1 MFRVII
7 AALLILPSPAAFA
20 QSAEAGE
27 KIFNKCKAC
36 HMVGDDAKNRVGPV
50 LTGVVG
56 RPAGTYEG
64 YRYGTSVVDAGEAG
78 LIWDDDT
85 LFAYLAGPQDFLRSY
100 LDDPKARAK
109 MRFRLKDE
117 QDRRDVI
124 AYLASFSSDDDATA
138 AQAVP
143 DAVPIE
149 TEATALCV
157 RNLNS
162 HSHFFAVEA
171 SGADRRTATLAPG
184 ERLCIT
190 APASETGMV
199 QVFESADAFEG
210 CSRLVPVGQTEDMLK
225 YVDFDRCFWGSNT

>member
-1 MFRVII
+1 MFRILI
-7 AALLILPSPAAFA
+7 ASLFILPSPAALA
-20 QSAEAGE
+20 QDAGAGE
-27 KIFNKCKAC
+27 KIFNQCKAC

-50 LTGVVG
+50 LSGVVG

-64 YRYGTSVVDAGEAG
+64 YRYGASMKDAGEAG
-78 LIWDDDT
+78 LVWDSDT

-109 MRFRLKDE
+109 MRFRLADE

-124 AYLASFSSDDDATA
+124 AYLASFSPDEDTA
-138 AQAVP
+138 AVQDVP
-143 DAVPIE
+143 AAAPIE
-149 TEATALCV
+149 TDATALCV
-157 RNLNS
+157 RNLND
-162 HSHFFAVEA
+162 HPHFFAVET

-190 APASETGMV
+190 AAGSETGMV
-199 QVFESADAFEG
+199 QVFERADAFEG

>member
-1 MFRVII
+1 MAAPARPVAASAVINTVFIKYPPNLCDPWVTLHRRPLAQGHNALTVMCAAEMASWLTKRRTPHDDSQNKEIRMFRVII

-20 QSAEAGE
+20 QNAEAGE

-109 MRFRLKDE
+109 VRFRLKDE

-124 AYLASFSSDDDATA
+124 AYLASFSPPKDAAINPGRPKATPLKTA
-138 AQAVP
+138 AHK
-143 DAVPIE
+143 
-149 TEATALCV
+149 LCV
-157 RNLNS
+157 RNLN
-162 HSHFFAVEA
+162 E
-171 SGADRRTATLAPG
+171 
-184 ERLCIT
+184 
-190 APASETGMV
+190 
-199 QVFESADAFEG
+199 
-210 CSRLVPVGQTEDMLK
+210 
-225 YVDFDRCFWGSNT
+225 